1 MKKYINK
8 LTIMLLLGV
17 TLACV
22 DESKDPIKFE
32 QIKKGI
38 LLSLRGDALNNLNN
52 TGCTNSFY
60 KNNIIGDEVFSF
72 DADFLSEDQNALGE
86 VQVYAA
92 MPGVERVQIATVPE
106 SAFTYPTGS
115 ATRRGNISVTLAA
128 IMNALGLDAVSAA
141 NLKALD
147 IKISSDIL
155 LKDGSKVLASAATN
169 SSLFESV
176 IFQPAMNLTY
186 CANDVADFV
195 PVATTKMLGANGT
208 VVPLKNGASD
218 TLHIKYDQAE
228 MKTSPSVSFAPT
240 SAGTVGPVAALPYK
254 GKKNEFYVIYTAA
267 GTYTGAVTATVSGA
281 TAIVAGVELTQDD
294 KTQTINVDNTAPVI
308 TTNVGS
314 HIIGKGQFITLK
326 VSYNEKMSAKAADA
340 VKATISGQGLETI
353 TDAPFEISSD
363 GLSASLI
370 YIFKLDDPLVPAT
383 HGPLTVTFSG
393 GADAA
398 GNAAPA
404 PTGSI
409 IVDVNTPPAPVLTL
423 SAGYDLG
430 TQIMWSA
437 SETRDNTP
445 VTGNPGGDQ
454 TGKVYFVAIANGEA
468 APTNISID
476 QDGVATWTMA
486 TGVASKQTGTISITN
501 SNGNSAN
508 PTFTPFT
515 ANGTFDI
522 YAVFLGNT
530 GNQSKITVA
539 PQLAGVVMN

>member
-1 MKKYINK
+1 
-8 LTIMLLLGV
+8 MLLLGV

-22 DESKDPIKFE
+22 DESKDPIKFDE
-32 QIKKGI
+32 ISKGI
-38 LLSLRGDALNNLNN
+38 LLALRGDAQDNLND

-72 DADFLSEDQNALGE
+72 EADFLSEDQEALQE
-86 VQVYAA
+86 VQVYASI
-92 MPGVERVQIATVPE
+92 PGGNRVQVATVPA
-106 SAFTYPTGS
+106 SAFTFPTGS
-115 ATRRGNISVTLAA
+115 KTKRGTISVDLAT
-128 IMNALGLDAVSAA
+128 ILGALSLNSTTAA
-141 NLKALD
+141 NLKSTD

-186 CANDVADFV
+186 CANDVADFE
-195 PVATTKMLGANGT
+195 PVATTKMLGVKGS
-208 VVPLKNGASD
+208 VVPLRGGVSD

-228 MKTSPSVSFAPT
+228 IKTAPSVSFAPT

-409 IVDVNTPPAPVLTL
+409 VVDVNAPPAPTLTL
-423 SAGYDLG
+423 GGGYDLG
-430 TQIMWSA
+430 TQIRWSA
-437 SETRDNTP
+437 TETRDNTP

-454 TGKVYFVAIANGEA
+454 TGKVYFVAIATGEA

-486 TGVASKQTGTISITN
+486 TGVTNKQTGIISITN

-515 ANGTFDI
+515 ANGTLDI

-530 GNQSKITVA
+530 GNRSEITAA
-539 PQLAGVVMN
+539 PQLTAVQMD

>member
-22 DESKDPIKFE
+22 DESKDPIKFDK
-32 QIKKGI
+32 ISKGI
-38 LLSLRGDALNNLNN
+38 LLALRGEAQNNLND

-60 KNNIIGDEVFSF
+60 KNNIIGDEVFTF
-72 DADFLSEDQNALGE
+72 DADFLSEDQEVLQE

-92 MPGVERVQIATVPE
+92 LSGGTRVQVATVPA
-106 SAFTYPTGS
+106 SAFTFPTGS
-115 ATRRGNISVTLAA
+115 TTKRGTISVDLSTIL
-128 IMNALGLDAVSAA
+128 NALGLDAVSAA
-141 NLKALD
+141 NLKNQD

-155 LKDGSKVLASAATN
+155 LTDGSKVLASAATN

-176 IFQPAMNLTY
+176 IFQPAHNLTY

-195 PVATTKMLGANGT
+195 PVATTKMLGG
-208 VVPLKNGASD
+208 VPLKGGVSD

-228 MKTSPSVSFAPT
+228 METAPSVSFAPT
-240 SAGTVGPVAALPYK
+240 SAGTTGPLTALPYK
-254 GKKNEFYVIYTAA
+254 GRKNEFYVIYTAA

-281 TAIVAGVELTQDD
+281 SAIVAEVELTQDD
-294 KTQTINVDNTAPVI
+294 KAQTINVDNTAPVI
-308 TTNVGS
+308 TTDVGS
-314 HIIGKGQFITLK
+314 YIIGEGQFITLK
-326 VSYNEKMSAKAADA
+326 VSYNEKMSTKSANAI
-340 VKATISGQGLETI
+340 KATISGQGLETI

-383 HGPLTVTFSG
+383 HGPLTVSFSG
-393 GADAA
+393 GTDAA

-404 PTGSI
+404 PSGSI
-409 IVDVNTPPAPVLTL
+409 TVDVNTPPAPVLTL
-423 SAGYDLG
+423 GGGYDLG

-437 SETRDNTP
+437 TETRDNTP

-454 TGKVYFVAIANGEA
+454 TGTVYFVAIATGEA

-486 TGVASKQTGTISITN
+486 TGVANKQTGIISITN

-515 ANGTFDI
+515 ANGTLDI
-522 YAVFLGNT
+522 YAVFVGNT
-530 GNQSKITVA
+530 GNQSAITVA
-539 PQLAGVVMN
+539 PQLTAVQMD

>member
-1 MKKYINK
+1 MKKHINK
-8 LTIMLLLGV
+8 LTFILLLGA

-38 LLSLRGDALNNLNN
+38 LLALRGDALNNLNN

-72 DADFLSEDQNALGE
+72 DADFLSEDQNALEE
-86 VQVYAA
+86 VQVYASL
-92 MPGVERVQIATVPE
+92 PGVERVQIATVPG
-106 SAFTYPTGS
+106 SAFTFPSGS
-115 ATRRGNISVTLAA
+115 TTKRGNVSVSLAT

-195 PVATTKMLGANGT
+195 PVATTKMLGSKGT

-228 MKTSPSVSFAPT
+228 MKTPPSVSFAPA
-240 SAGTVGPVAALPYK
+240 SAGTAGPVTAVPYK
-254 GKKNEFYVIYTAA
+254 GKKNEFYVIYTA
-267 GTYTGAVTATVSGA
+267 GSTYTGSVTATISGA
-281 TAIVAGVELTQDD
+281 TAIVAEVELTQND
-294 KTQTINVDNTAPVI
+294 KTQAINVDNTPPVL
-308 TTNVGS
+308 TADVGS
-314 HIIGKGQFITLK
+314 FIIGRGQFITLK
-326 VSYNEKMSAKAADA
+326 VSYNEKMSTKAGDA
-340 VKATISGQGLETI
+340 VKATISGQGLEAI
-353 TDAPFEISSD
+353 ANAPFTVSAD

-370 YIFKLDDPLVPAT
+370 YIFKLADPLVPAT
-383 HGPLTVTFSG
+383 HGALTVAFSG

-398 GNAAPA
+398 GNPAPA

-409 IVDVNTPPAPVLTL
+409 VVDVNAPPAPTLTL
-423 SAGYDLG
+423 AGGYDLG
-430 TQIMWSA
+430 PQIMWSA
-437 SETRDNTP
+437 NETRDNTP
-445 VTGNPGGDQ
+445 GTGNPGGDQ
-454 TGKVYFVAIANGEA
+454 TGKIYFVAITAGAN
-468 APTNISID
+468 APTAVNID

-486 TGVASKQTGTISITN
+486 TGVGAKQTGTIVISN
-501 SNGNSAN
+501 PNGNSAN

-530 GNQSKITVA
+530 GNQSAITAA

>member
-22 DESKDPIKFE
+22 DESKDPIKFDE
-32 QIKKGI
+32 ISKGI
-38 LLSLRGDALNNLNN
+38 LLALRGDAQDNLND

-72 DADFLSEDQNALGE
+72 EADFLSEDQEALQE
-86 VQVYAA
+86 VQVYASI
-92 MPGVERVQIATVPE
+92 PGGNRVQVATVPA
-106 SAFTYPTGS
+106 SAFTFPTGS
-115 ATRRGNISVTLAA
+115 KTKRGTISVDLAT
-128 IMNALGLDAVSAA
+128 ILGALSLNSTTAA
-141 NLKALD
+141 NLKSTD

-186 CANDVADFV
+186 CANDVADFE
-195 PVATTKMLGANGT
+195 PVATTKMLGVKGS
-208 VVPLKNGASD
+208 VVPLRGGVSD

-228 MKTSPSVSFAPT
+228 IKTAPSVSFAPT

-370 YIFKLDDPLVPAT
+370 YIFKLDDPQVPAT

-409 IVDVNTPPAPVLTL
+409 VVDVNAPPAPTLTL
-423 SAGYDLG
+423 GGGYDLG
-430 TQIMWSA
+430 TQIRWSA
-437 SETRDNTP
+437 TETRDNTP

-454 TGKVYFVAIANGEA
+454 TGKVYFVAIATGEA

-486 TGVASKQTGTISITN
+486 TGVTNKQTGIISITN

-515 ANGTFDI
+515 ANGTLDI

-530 GNQSKITVA
+530 GNRSEITAA
-539 PQLAGVVMN
+539 PQLTAVQMD